1 MQQCTGDDT
10 VSRFLHI
17 VALIPPNTT
26 VAKSDVIMTLRF
38 LATGKMQQ
46 CTSDDL
52 GPSQSTVSRVLNST
66 IAALTTPNIVR
77 QFIDFPTDLQTL
89 RQKQEAFM
97 RIAGFPGVVGGIDD
111 THVHIIS
118 PTVNE
123 EAYVNRK
130 GFHSINVQ
138 VVFDAAYKILD
149 LVPKWPGLTHD
160 SRVLSESGLT
170 GLFEQNYV
178 RPGCHLVG
186 DSGYPLKRWLLTP
199 YRRPQG
205 EQQLNY
211 NSHKATRAVVERGIG
226 QHKRIF
232 HVLHGEIRQSPDR
245 ASHIIMACGILH
257 NICNIPLLDD
267 DDDDDDS
274 DDDYDGNNN
283 STTLQS
289 EATINKFVFTH
300 FYLLKHMFNH

>member
-1 MQQCTGDDT
+1 
-10 VSRFLHI
+10 
-17 VALIPPNTT
+17 
-26 VAKSDVIMTLRF
+26 
-38 LATGKMQQ
+38 MQQ

-52 GPSQSTVSRVLNST
+52 GPSQSTVSRVLNGT

-97 RIAGFPGVVGGIDD
+97 RIAGFPGVVGAIDG
-111 THVHIIS
+111 THVRIIS

-149 LVPKWPGLTHD
+149 LVPKWPGSTHD

-178 RPGCHLVG
+178 RPRCHLVG
-186 DSGYPLKRWLLTP
+186 DSGYPLKRWLFTP
-199 YRRPQG
+199 YRRPQC

-211 NSHKATRAVVERGIG
+211 NRYCTGLN
-226 QHKRIF
+226 F
-232 HVLHGEIRQSPDR
+232 RQYTS
-245 ASHIIMACGILH
+245 
-257 NICNIPLLDD
+257 
-267 DDDDDDS
+267 
-274 DDDYDGNNN
+274 
-283 STTLQS
+283 
-289 EATINKFVFTH
+289 FVQ
-300 FYLLKHMFNH
+300 

>member
-1 MQQCTGDDT
+1 MAVQRRRLCTFQERKNVLELYDDRELIKRY
-10 VSRFLHI
+10 RFDHQGILF
-17 VALIPPNTT
+17 VTDLVRNSLTPQTLRNNALT
-26 VAKSDVIMTLRF
+26 AELKVIMTLRF

-52 GPSQSTVSRVLNST
+52 GPSQSTVSRVLNGT

-97 RIAGFPGVVGGIDD
+97 RIAGFPGVVGAIDG

-149 LVPKWPGLTHD
+149 LVPKWPGSTHD

-186 DSGYPLKRWLLTP
+186 DSGYPLKRCLFTP

-211 NSHKATRAVVERGIG
+211 NCTGLN
-226 QHKRIF
+226 F
-232 HVLHGEIRQSPDR
+232 RQYLTWYF
-245 ASHIIMACGILH
+245 ASG
-257 NICNIPLLDD
+257 NI
-267 DDDDDDS
+267 
-274 DDDYDGNNN
+274 
-283 STTLQS
+283 
-289 EATINKFVFTH
+289 
-300 FYLLKHMFNH
+300 

>member
-1 MQQCTGDDT
+1 
-10 VSRFLHI
+10 
-17 VALIPPNTT
+17 
-26 VAKSDVIMTLRF
+26 
-38 LATGKMQQ
+38 MQQ

-52 GPSQSTVSRVLNST
+52 GPSQSTVSRVLNGT

-97 RIAGFPGVVGGIDD
+97 RIAGFPGVVGAIDG
-111 THVHIIS
+111 THVRIIS

-149 LVPKWPGLTHD
+149 LVPKWPGSTHD
-160 SRVLSESGLT
+160 SQVFSESGLT

-186 DSGYPLKRWLLTP
+186 DSGYPLKRCLLPLT
-199 YRRPQG
+199 
-205 EQQLNY
+205 EDHKV
-211 NSHKATRAVVERGIG
+211 NSSSIIIG
-226 QHKRIF
+226 TVQ
-232 HVLHGEIRQSPDR
+232 D
-245 ASHIIMACGILH
+245 
-257 NICNIPLLDD
+257 
-267 DDDDDDS
+267 
-274 DDDYDGNNN
+274 
-283 STTLQS
+283 
-289 EATINKFVFTH
+289 
-300 FYLLKHMFNH
+300 

>member
-1 MQQCTGDDT
+1 MAVQIRRLRTFQERKNVLELYDDRELIKRYRLDHQGILFVT
-10 VSRFLHI
+10 DLVRNSITPQTIRNN
-17 VALIPPNTT
+17 ALT
-26 VAKSDVIMTLRF
+26 AELKVIMTLRF
-38 LATGKMQQ
+38 LATEKMQQ
-46 CTSDDL
+46 CTGDDL
-52 GPSQSTVSRVLNST
+52 GPSQSTVSRVLNGT

-97 RIAGFPGVVGGIDD
+97 RIAGFPGVVGAIDG
-111 THVHIIS
+111 THVRIIS

-149 LVPKWPGLTHD
+149 LVPKWPGSTHD

-186 DSGYPLKRWLLTP
+186 DSGCPLKRWLFIP

-205 EQQLNY
+205 EQQLSY
-211 NSHKATRAVVERGIG
+211 NRYCTGLNFQA
-226 QHKRIF
+226 IF
-232 HVLHGEIRQSPDR
+232 ILVL
-245 ASHIIMACGILH
+245 C
-257 NICNIPLLDD
+257 
-267 DDDDDDS
+267 
-274 DDDYDGNNN
+274 
-283 STTLQS
+283 
-289 EATINKFVFTH
+289 FW
-300 FYLLKHMFNH
+300 